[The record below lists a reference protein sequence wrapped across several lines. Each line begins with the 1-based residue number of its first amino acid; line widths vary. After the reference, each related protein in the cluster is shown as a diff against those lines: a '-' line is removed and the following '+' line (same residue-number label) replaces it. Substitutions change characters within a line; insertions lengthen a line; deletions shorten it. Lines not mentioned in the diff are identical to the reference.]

1 MFVTDIL
8 RFTLLTTAFTVLK
21 YLIFIGA
28 VFFLIKYVFPIFV
41 MFLINSMTF
50 FYEKIFQS
58 KRVEQSDYG
67 VSEESCG
74 NLIRLMVTAYED
86 HEIFDKLHSINKDF
100 YTREGRM
107 AIESL
112 LVNRLELKYLRLNTN
127 YLSDSVKDC
136 LK

>member
-1 MFVTDIL
+1 
-8 RFTLLTTAFTVLK
+8 
-21 YLIFIGA
+21 
-28 VFFLIKYVFPIFV
+28 VFPIFV